1 MKVEVIKEEK
11 KTERTYPYLGY
22 SRKGVV
28 VLFYSRVSGTV
39 LKADDDSIFFVGE
52 HCSSFNEDKFTP
64 LEGKITLQND

>member
-1 MKVEVIKEEK
+1 MKVEVIKEEI
-11 KTERTYPYLGY
+11 TERTYPYLGE
-22 SRKGVV
+22 SKQGVV

-52 HCSSFNEDKFTP
+52 HCSSLREDNFTP